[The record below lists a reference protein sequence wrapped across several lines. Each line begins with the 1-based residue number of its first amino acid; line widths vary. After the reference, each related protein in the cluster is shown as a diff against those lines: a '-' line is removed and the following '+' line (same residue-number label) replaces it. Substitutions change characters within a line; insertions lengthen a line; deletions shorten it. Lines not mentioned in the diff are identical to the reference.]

1 MATPALGSS
10 MAAQAQMELAQSR
23 EQSALRQVSANKGS
37 DQDAKIEK
45 GAKEFEA
52 ILLGSWLQQAEQSMA
67 TVPGADQDEDS
78 LGGQQMM
85 SLGVQSLSTSLA
97 STGGIGIARMLV
109 KAMHAE
115 VEKGNSGGSAAP
127 LSGEILK
134 NHESH

>member
-1 MATPALGSS
+1 MATPVSGSAL
-10 MAAQAQMELAQSR
+10 AAQAQLDLAQSR
-23 EQSALRQVSANKGS
+23 AQNVLQQLSTSQGA

-67 TVPGADQDEDS
+67 TVPGADEDENS
-78 LGGQQMM
+78 SGGQQMM
-85 SLGVQSLSTSLA
+85 SLGVQSLSSALA

-115 VEKGNSGGSAAP
+115 VEKGSSGDSTGPEA
-127 LSGEILK
+127 GKIQK
-134 NHESH
+134 KGGIN

>member
-1 MATPALGSS
+1 MATQALGSS
-10 MAAQAQMELAQSR
+10 MAAQAQMELVQSR
-23 EQSALRQVSANKGS
+23 EQNVLRQLNASKGS

-67 TVPGADQDEDS
+67 TVPGADENEDS

-97 STGGIGIARMLV
+97 STGGIGIAKMLV

-115 VEKGNSGGSAAP
+115 VEKGNPGGSGAP
-127 LSGEILK
+127 ESGK
-134 NHESH
+134 S